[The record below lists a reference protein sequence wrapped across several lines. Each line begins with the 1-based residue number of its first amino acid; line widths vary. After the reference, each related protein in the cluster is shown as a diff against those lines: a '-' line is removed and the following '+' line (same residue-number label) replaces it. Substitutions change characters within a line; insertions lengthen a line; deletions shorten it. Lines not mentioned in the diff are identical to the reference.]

1 MGGLKI
7 DQMKKKKN
15 NGIRKAVISLLNTV
29 DIGPQSSK
37 FRHLQV
43 VHVAEDK
50 ENQKRQKSSST
61 GSHPIIGITVSP
73 LGVGIVQPSTRTF
86 KDNPTSSSHL

>member
-7 DQMKKKKN
+7 QTKWKKTMEYTKQ
-15 NGIRKAVISLLNTV
+15 SFLLLNTV

-43 VHVAEDK
+43 VHVAEDE
-50 ENQKRQKSSST
+50 ENQKGKKAHLLVLIQS
-61 GSHPIIGITVSP
+61 
-73 LGVGIVQPSTRTF
+73 LGLPF
-86 KDNPTSSSHL
+86 HLWVWV